1 MTTEITTSKYV
12 NHNFNL
18 TKVQMKN
25 IKKAIKKQEPILIK
39 FTKKSF
45 INGTIP
51 LPLSKAEEM
60 NVKSNKTFHYNL
72 SKKKIELLDKE
83 SGFLPILLAG
93 LASLAG
99 LTGAATGIANS
110 VINAKKNQ
118 AEIEETQRHNK
129 EIESAAKGEG
139 LDKVVESNGL
149 FLNPY
154 KYDGNG
160 IKQAIDKS
168 KLDCTGKKVLRSFL
182 KNLSDHYKI
191 EVKEGSS
198 LYLNPY

>member
-1 MTTEITTSKYV
+1 MTSETSKYV

-25 IKKAIKKQEPILIK
+25 IKKAIKKQEPILMK
-39 FTKKSF
+39 FTKKNF

-60 NVKSNKTFHYNL
+60 NVKNNKTFHYNL

-93 LASLAG
+93 LAALAG
-99 LTGAATGIANS
+99 VTGAASGVAKTILDKKANDEKIA
-110 VINAKKNQ
+110 
-118 AEIEETQRHNK
+118 EEQRHNK
-129 EIESAAKGEG
+129 AMEDVAKGEG
-139 LDKVVESNGL
+139 LYM
-149 FLNPY
+149 NPY

-191 EVKEGSS
+191 EVKEGSGIF
-198 LYLNPY
+198 LNPY